1 MKRIYL
7 DHTAT
12 TPLDPRVLEAMMP
25 FFSEKFGNASSVH
38 WYGQQA
44 KIALEKARET
54 IARAIGAQA
63 GEVFFTSGGT
73 ESDNFAIKG
82 IAYAA
87 GRNGKN
93 HIITSKAE
101 HHAVIEP
108 CEHLQEEGFTV
119 TTLSVDSNG
128 LVAPEQVA
136 GAITRSTCL
145 VSIMHSNNE
154 VGSISPIREIAQVA
168 RERSVL
174 THTDAV
180 QSLVKIPLDVNELG
194 VDLMTITAH
203 KLYGPKGIGALYIR
217 KGTQIDSLLHG
228 GGQERGRRPGTENV
242 PLAVGFARA
251 VELACEEMESE
262 SPRLG
267 NLRDI
272 LEKRIRAAI
281 PAAIINGHPTHR
293 LPHILNIS
301 IDSSKLPLEGEALVM
316 NMDLRGIA
324 VTSGSACTS
333 GSMQP
338 SHVLLAMGRDV
349 KTAKA
354 TLRFAFGRSNTA
366 EDLECVVESLIE
378 VIAAMPSRL

>member
-108 CEHLQEEGFTV
+108 CEHL
-119 TTLSVDSNG
+119 
-128 LVAPEQVA
+128 
-136 GAITRSTCL
+136 
-145 VSIMHSNNE
+145 
-154 VGSISPIREIAQVA
+154 
-168 RERSVL
+168 
-174 THTDAV
+174 
-180 QSLVKIPLDVNELG
+180 
-194 VDLMTITAH
+194 
-203 KLYGPKGIGALYIR
+203 
-217 KGTQIDSLLHG
+217 
-228 GGQERGRRPGTENV
+228 
-242 PLAVGFARA
+242 
-251 VELACEEMESE
+251 
-262 SPRLG
+262 
-267 NLRDI
+267 
-272 LEKRIRAAI
+272 
-281 PAAIINGHPTHR
+281 
-293 LPHILNIS
+293 
-301 IDSSKLPLEGEALVM
+301 
-316 NMDLRGIA
+316 
-324 VTSGSACTS
+324 
-333 GSMQP
+333 
-338 SHVLLAMGRDV
+338 
-349 KTAKA
+349 
-354 TLRFAFGRSNTA
+354 
-366 EDLECVVESLIE
+366 
-378 VIAAMPSRL
+378 